1 MRQPAGEGAE
11 HCTYKMLQLEH
22 SASMFQ
28 LEHTGDLQ
36 LYVQAFRL
44 GFCAEC
50 SSWNIL
56 KWEKLLA

>member
-1 MRQPAGEGAE
+1 M
-11 HCTYKMLQLEH
+11 YKMLQLEH

-28 LEHTGDLQ
+28 LEHTGGLQ
-36 LYVQAFRL
+36 LYVQAFWL
-44 GFCAEC
+44 ELCAEC